1 MFNDQNNKIPPR
13 PNMTGNGRPNRFA
26 LFFFLA
32 MIGFFAIHFFRG
44 NEEPQ
49 RQEIPYS
56 VFISALQLGEVTDVT
71 IHDNTVI
78 EGIRRNNAVTQ
89 HFRTLIPF
97 HDPYLMPLLMEHGV
111 NVSGAVRGVTLG
123 TVFLQMLPWIIGF
136 ALILFLFRHM
146 QGAGNKAFQFGK
158 SRAKQYHDGGKKITF
173 QDVAGQKDAKYELE
187 EVVSFLKD
195 PEKFTKMGARI
206 PKGVLLV
213 GMPGTGKTLLARAV
227 AGEAK
232 VAYFH
237 MSGSDFVEMFV
248 GVGASRVRDLFEQG
262 RRSAPCIIFID
273 ELDAVGRSRGAGY
286 GGGHDEREQ
295 TLNQILVEMDGFDAK
310 DGVIILAATNRP
322 DVLDAALLRPGR
334 FDRQVMIAMPDIKE
348 REDILKIHA
357 DKIPKDEKLD
367 MARIARATPGMSGAD
382 LANLVNEAALF
393 AARKDKATVEMEDF
407 EEARDKIL
415 MGVARKTLVVSDR
428 ERRMTAIHEAGH
440 ALLHYYL
447 PHADP
452 LHKVTIVPHGRALG
466 MAMSLPEEDSYSRTR
481 GWILDRIVICYGGWA
496 AERLFYD
503 ETTTGTKQDL
513 EQATEMARRMVCEW
527 GMADEMGP
535 VTYGQEDQPIFLG
548 KEIARHKDYSEETAQ
563 QIDRAIKR
571 ILDEKRQQA
580 EDILFAHKDEMEKI
594 AEALLTQETLLDDE
608 IRTLLGFPQR
618 ENSSS
623 LIDRPAPAAEA
634 SVAAEAGA
642 SGETRETTI
651 QQVSSSTEG

>member
-1 MFNDQNNKIPPR
+1 MQDDQNNKFPPR
-13 PNMTGNGRPNRFA
+13 PNLTGGGRPNRFA
-26 LFFFLA
+26 LVFFLV
-32 MIGFFAIHFFRG
+32 MIGFFVAYFFRG
-44 NEEPQ
+44 NDGPQ

-56 VFISALQLGEVTDVT
+56 VFIMALELGEITDVT
-71 IHDNTVI
+71 IHDNSVI
-78 EGIRRNNAVTQ
+78 EGIRRNGAVRQ
-89 HFRTLIPF
+89 HFRTLIPYQ
-97 HDPYLMPLLMEHGV
+97 DPQLLPMLREQGV
-111 NVSGAVRGVTLG
+111 NVSGAVTGVTPA

-136 ALILFLFRHM
+136 ALIFFLFRHM
-146 QGAGNKAFQFGK
+146 QGAGNRAFQFGK
-158 SRAKQYHDGGKKITF
+158 SKAKQYQDGGKKITF
-173 QDVAGQKDAKYELE
+173 HDVAGQKDAKYELE

-195 PEKFTKMGARI
+195 PKKFTKMGARI

-213 GMPGTGKTLLARAV
+213 GMPGTGKTLMARAV
-227 AGEAK
+227 AGEAG

-248 GVGASRVRDLFEQG
+248 GVGASRVRDLFDQG

-273 ELDAVGRSRGAGY
+273 ELDAVGRSRGAGV

-295 TLNQILVEMDGFDAK
+295 TLNQLLVEMDGFDAK

-334 FDRQVMIAMPDIKE
+334 FDRQVVIAMPDIKE

-357 DKIPKDEKLD
+357 TKIPLNEEVDLV
-367 MARIARATPGMSGAD
+367 RIARATPGMSGAD

-393 AARKDKATVEMEDF
+393 AARKDKTHVEMGDF

-415 MGVARKTLVVSDR
+415 MGVARKTLVVSEK

-447 PHADP
+447 KNADP

-466 MAMSLPEEDSYSRTR
+466 MAMSLPEEDSYCRTR
-481 GWILDRIVICYGGWA
+481 GWILDRIVICYGGWT
-496 AERLFYD
+496 AERIFYD
-503 ETTTGTKQDL
+503 ETTTGTKQDI

-535 VTYGQEDQPIFLG
+535 VTYGQEEAPIFLG

-563 QIDRAIKR
+563 QIDRAVKR
-571 ILDEKRQQA
+571 ILDEARQQA
-580 EDILFAHKDEMEKI
+580 EEILNLHKGGLEKI
-594 AEALLTQETLLDDE
+594 ADALLARESLLDDDV
-608 IRTLLGFPQR
+608 RSLLGLPPR
-618 ENSSS
+618 ENTAS
-623 LIDRPAPAAEA
+623 LVDRPTPVIA
-634 SVAAEAGA
+634 SEPPPE
-642 SGETRETTI
+642 SDSSPETT
-651 QQVSSSTEG
+651 SEA